1 MRKISNEVYRGELTI
16 IIFLV
21 GFGNTAS
28 KLEKIGPIFSSFN
41 PLPSLPSV
49 ATDDRK
55 QFQCR
60 KIVFNNKARAL
71 FLEFN

>member
-1 MRKISNEVYRGELTI
+1 MNFFQGELTI
-16 IIFLV
+16 IFFLV
-21 GFGNTAS
+21 IFENITS
-28 KLEKIGPIFSSFN
+28 KLEKIGPIFSSFS

-49 ATDDRK
+49 TTDDRK